1 MSELLWCAVTEV
13 RMLPLGA
20 SDFLPIGGRDTIAKA
35 AVSWEDQCSS
45 VRTEHQGLLL
55 VTSSQSSA
63 AFVMIYRL
71 YSKIFTAAVICQADD
86 MLLPP
91 GGCNV
96 HDPSYKLNSN
106 ITVHPLGGR
115 NMKSN
120 VMLIFPLNC
129 NNNCAK
135 YSEIM
140 TWEWFWKKRY

>member
-1 MSELLWCAVTEV
+1 
-13 RMLPLGA
+13 MLPLGA

-71 YSKIFTAAVICQADD
+71 NSKIFTAAVICQADD

-120 VMLIFPLNC
+120 VM
-129 NNNCAK
+129 
-135 YSEIM
+135 
-140 TWEWFWKKRY
+140 